1 MFVMKDTKENS
12 KELNLIKMRN
22 INKTKIKANEGKL
35 KEDFEIVSSFNEHI
49 LRRFFLLFYQQT
61 IFAYDNLPCIVK

>member
-22 INKTKIKANEGKL
+22 INKTKIKANESKL

-49 LRRFFLLFYQQT
+49 LRRFFSAILST
-61 IFAYDNLPCIVK
+61 NHIRI